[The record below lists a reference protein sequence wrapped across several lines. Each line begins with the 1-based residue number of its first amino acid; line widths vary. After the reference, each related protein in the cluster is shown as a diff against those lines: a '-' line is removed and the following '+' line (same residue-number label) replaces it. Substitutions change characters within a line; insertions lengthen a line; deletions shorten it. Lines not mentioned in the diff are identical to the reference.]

1 VTAEQV
7 NAAAAYVLDPEGS
20 VTGRL
25 KPAPVATAT
34 LEPAAGPPVPDQEER
49 EINAGGRDE
58 NG

>member
-1 VTAEQV
+1 
-7 NAAAAYVLDPEGS
+7 VLDIERS

-34 LEPAAGPPVPDQEER
+34 LEPAAGPPVLDLDER